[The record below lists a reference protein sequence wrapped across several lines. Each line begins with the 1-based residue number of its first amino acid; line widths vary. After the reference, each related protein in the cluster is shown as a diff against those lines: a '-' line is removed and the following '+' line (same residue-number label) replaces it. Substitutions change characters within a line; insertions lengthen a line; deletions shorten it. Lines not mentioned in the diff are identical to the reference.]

1 MNYRHAFHAG
11 NYADVFKHVLLL
23 QLLRALQRKEKGFLY
38 LDTHAGSGTYDLLVA
53 SAPVPSRV
61 DRRPEWPD
69 GIGRLWQA
77 MGLPPALEDYVGLV
91 REFARHRGV
100 AGEQPRFYPG
110 SPWIAALVSRPQ
122 DRLMFWEQQPAEAAV
137 LRDDFAR
144 RRRTAVECGDGYGAL
159 RAALPP
165 AERRVLVL
173 IDPPF
178 EDQGEFDA
186 ILAAL
191 CEGMRRFPSGVYA
204 VWHPVTE
211 RASGEAFRAAL
222 REAMR
227 QPTVWAELA
236 VTADPQV
243 RMKGCGLLVINP
255 PWGFA
260 EQLPPVLT
268 VLAERLAIDAG
279 ATSRWAWLVPEH

>member
-11 NYADVFKHVLLL
+11 NYADVFKHALLL

-38 LDTHAGSGTYDLLVA
+38 LDTHAGRGAYELLST
-53 SAPVPSRV
+53 SAAVPSGKN
-61 DRRPEWPD
+61 RRPEWPE
-69 GIGRLWQA
+69 GIGRLWHA
-77 MGLPPALEDYVGLV
+77 GNLPPVLGDYVALV
-91 REFARHRGV
+91 RDFDRRMGA
-100 AGEQPRFYPG
+100 AGGQPRFYPG
-110 SPWIAALVSRPQ
+110 SPWIATLVRRPQ
-122 DRLMFWEQQPAEAAV
+122 DRLVFWEQQPGEAGV
-137 LRDDFAR
+137 LREEFGR
-144 RRRTAVECGDGYGAL
+144 RRRTSVECGDGYGAL

-165 AERRVLVL
+165 PEHRALVL

-178 EDQGEFDA
+178 EDPGEVDA

-191 CEGMRRFPSGVYA
+191 REGLRRFPGGIYA

-211 RASGEAFRAAL
+211 RAQTETFRAAL
-222 REAMR
+222 KALTR

-243 RMKGCGLLVINP
+243 RMKGCSLLVINP

-260 EQLPPVLT
+260 DHLQSLLPVLAKM
-268 VLAERLAIDAG
+268 LAVDAG
-279 ATSRWAWLVPEH
+279 ATSRWAWLVPEQ

>member
-1 MNYRHAFHAG
+1 MNYKHAFHAG
-11 NYADVFKHVLLL
+11 NYADVFKHALLL

-38 LDTHAGSGTYDLLVA
+38 LDTHAGRGAYDLLSAPA
-53 SAPVPSRV
+53 SAASGE
-61 DRRPEWPD
+61 DRRPEWPE

-77 MGLPPALEDYVGLV
+77 TNLPRMLEEYVALV
-91 REFARHRGV
+91 RDFDRRMGAAGV
-100 AGEQPRFYPG
+100 KPRFYPG
-110 SPWIAALVSRPQ
+110 SPWIAALVRRPQ
-122 DRLMFWEQQPAEAAV
+122 DRLAFWERQPGEAGA
-137 LRDDFAR
+137 LRDEFAH
-144 RRRTAVECGDGYGAL
+144 RRRTGVECGDGYGAL

-165 AERRVLVL
+165 PERRALVL

-178 EDQGEFDA
+178 EDPGEFDA
-186 ILAAL
+186 ILAGL
-191 CEGMRRFPSGVYA
+191 REGLRRFPGGVYA

-211 RASGEAFRAAL
+211 RARAETFRAAVKAL
-222 REAMR
+222 TQ

-243 RMKGCGLLVINP
+243 GMKGCGLLVINP

-260 EQLPPVLT
+260 DQLKSLLPVLADI
-268 VLAERLAIDAG
+268 LGIAAG